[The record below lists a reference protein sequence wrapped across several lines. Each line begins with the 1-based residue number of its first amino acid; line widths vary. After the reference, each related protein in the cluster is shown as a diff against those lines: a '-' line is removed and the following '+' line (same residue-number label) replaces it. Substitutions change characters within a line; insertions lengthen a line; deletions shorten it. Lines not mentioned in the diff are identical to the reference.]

1 MIPVASRAMQATHNC
16 GEAGEVRMLRQSK
29 ELEELRKVREHT
41 LLDIE
46 RLRDELHA
54 EIEPASATDDDSADV
69 AADIYERGKVLSLI
83 QSMESKLHSLDD
95 AIARAS
101 KGMYGICQMCGEEIA
116 PERLAVMPETTYCVR
131 CASKVEQGIRRQ
143 KIIIADEEQQTEDYD
158 DEEDLE
164 EEGDD
169 YGDDL

>member
-1 MIPVASRAMQATHNC
+1 MP
-16 GEAGEVRMLRQSK
+16 RQSK
-29 ELEELRKVREHT
+29 ELEELRKVRERT

-46 RLRDELHA
+46 RLREELHA

-83 QSMESKLHSLDD
+83 QSLEAKLHSLDE

-101 KGMYGICQMCGEEIA
+101 KGIYGICQMCGEEIA
-116 PERLAVMPETTYCVR
+116 PERLAVMPETIYCVR
-131 CASKVEQGIRRQ
+131 CASRVEQGIRRQ
-143 KIIIADEEQQTEDYD
+143 KIIVADEEERNEDYE
-158 DEEDLE
+158 DEDELDEDI
-164 EEGDD
+164 DD

>member
-1 MIPVASRAMQATHNC
+1 VKQEKTIMP
-16 GEAGEVRMLRQSK
+16 RQSK
-29 ELEELRKVREHT
+29 ELEELRKLRERT

-69 AADIYERGKVLSLI
+69 AADVYERGKVLSLI
-83 QSMESKLHSLDD
+83 QSLETKLHSLDE
-95 AIARAS
+95 AISRAS

-131 CASKVEQGIRRQ
+131 CASRVEQGIRRQ
-143 KIIIADEEQQTEDYD
+143 KIIIADEEQRNEDYE
-158 DEEDLE
+158 DEEDME
-164 EEGDD
+164 DDADD
-169 YGDDL
+169 YSDDL